1 MPSATL
7 AMALPTIEVVIRDG
21 VPVFM
26 VSGMGLCT
34 AHSQLWQARTHWEAL
49 CVAAGHH
56 PCNFPADAAGAQVV
70 DGDGGRWGEA
80 GT

>member
-21 VPVFM
+21 VPMHRVTFG
-26 VSGMGLCT
+26 GMSFDF
-34 AHSQLWQARTHWEAL
+34 ADAWQARVRAHQF
-49 CVAAGHH
+49 AATSGS
-56 PCNFPADAAGAQVV
+56 PEPFEV
-70 DGDGGRWGEA
+70 DGDGGRFGEP